1 MSSTRLA
8 SLDKIVEEA
17 VARKDFPGA
26 VLVVAHKG
34 RTVYRK
40 AFGVSQLVPE
50 PRPLTPDMIF
60 DLASV
65 TKPVAT
71 ATSIMLLVERGDIRL
86 WDRVQLYVPE
96 FTTWYGEKGI
106 AGEEARLYNL
116 LTHTSGLPPY
126 TDAKEAAKKIGDPC
140 TTADLVKL
148 IAEIPKELPVGKEF
162 VYSCLNYITLAH
174 IVHKV
179 SGKPL
184 DEFAAEN
191 IFKPLGMTRTF
202 YRPPADLIDQC
213 VPTEVVDGSRS
224 AASST
229 IRWPVFRA
237 ASPATPG
244 CSRRPTTWPSSPR
257 CCSAGA
263 NMNGVRILSPLTVE
277 RMTEIYPQVGG
288 SGRGLGWDIDTDYAT
303 VRGDLF
309 GLRSYGHSGYTGTS
323 IWIDPETQ
331 TAVVLLTNRVHPD
344 DKGDIIALRSKV
356 ANVVGGGDPVQIKP
370 LTPARP
376 HVIVRPGLSGMQV
389 QIEREIY
396 IRASRSHAVLSEAI
410 QTFKG
415 YLEQHVASSAPEYY
429 RARNLLKEGKAFYD
443 QTIQDAKK
451 LLGPIPI
458 YAAKDFEGWR
468 VPDPPR
474 EQDRR
479 PGPDARGAA
488 QRARERRSPQDHH
501 DPGGHRSPTFWPTS
515 RPRNRARGSW
525 PTSRSAWPS
534 TGWPASSPRVRSSRR
549 RPSANSRACL
559 SEPGHFFASAFS
571 RQ

>member
-1 MSSTRLA
+1 MRKLVLLAGLVGLALSAAGAALGAALPAAKPETVGMSSARLA
-8 SLDKIVEEA
+8 SLDRIIKEA
-17 VARKDFPGA
+17 VDRKDFPGA

-34 RTVYRK
+34 KTVYRK

-71 ATSIMLLVERGDIRL
+71 ATSIMLLVEGGDIRL
-86 WDRVQLYVPE
+86 WDRVLLYVPE

-106 AGEEARLYNL
+106 AGGEARLYNL

-126 TDAKEAAKKIGDPC
+126 TDAKEAAKRIGDPC

-174 IVHKV
+174 IVHQV

-213 VPTEVVDGSRS
+213 VPTEVVDGRPLRGVVHDPLARLQGGVSGN
-224 AASST
+224 AGLFST
-229 IRWPVFRA
+229 ADDLAVFAQMLLGR
-237 ASPATPG
+237 G
-244 CSRRPTTWPSSPR
+244 EY
-257 CCSAGA
+257 
-263 NMNGVRILSPLTVE
+263 NGVRVLSPLTVE

-288 SGRGLGWDIDTDYAT
+288 SGRGLGWDIDTDYST
-303 VRGDLF
+303 VRGDIF

-356 ANVVGGGDPVQIKP
+356 ANVVAAAI
-370 LTPARP
+370 
-376 HVIVRPGLSGMQV
+376 LS
-389 QIEREIY
+389 
-396 IRASRSHAVLSEAI
+396 
-410 QTFKG
+410 K
-415 YLEQHVASSAPEYY
+415 
-429 RARNLLKEGKAFYD
+429 
-443 QTIQDAKK
+443 
-451 LLGPIPI
+451 
-458 YAAKDFEGWR
+458 
-468 VPDPPR
+468 
-474 EQDRR
+474 
-479 PGPDARGAA
+479 
-488 QRARERRSPQDHH
+488 
-501 DPGGHRSPTFWPTS
+501 
-515 RPRNRARGSW
+515 
-525 PTSRSAWPS
+525 
-534 TGWPASSPRVRSSRR
+534 
-549 RPSANSRACL
+549 
-559 SEPGHFFASAFS
+559 
-571 RQ
+571 